1 MLHISFF
8 ALPTYKYYLG
18 YNSTNVLY
26 GTTYHTTFSKNVFAI
41 VEEPKYAR
49 NTIVYCVSIF
59 V

>member
-8 ALPTYKYYLG
+8 ALPTYKYHLG

-26 GTTYHTTFSKNVFAI
+26 GTTYHTAFSKKVFVI
-41 VEEPKYAR
+41 EDEPKYWG
-49 NTIVYCVSIF
+49 NTSVYCVSIF